1 MMNGD
6 SELTARI
13 GTAGLVAAVAAHLV
27 WDPAVTL
34 VGVAA
39 FGIAEEDAG
48 VVRSLLRIHPA
59 AWLATKLVV
68 VGGFAAVVV
77 RIGAHRNPVTVW
89 LLWLV
94 ALGGVV
100 APLGWLELLAAGGG

>member
-1 MMNGD
+1 MDGR
-6 SELTARI
+6 SERTARI
-13 GTAGLVAAVAAHLV
+13 GTAGLVAAVIAHLV
-27 WDPAVTL
+27 WDPAVT
-34 VGVAA
+34 
-39 FGIAEEDAG
+39 
-48 VVRSLLRIHPA
+48 LLRIHPA

-94 ALGGVV
+94 ALLGVV
-100 APLGWLELLAAGGG
+100 APLGWLELLVAGGG